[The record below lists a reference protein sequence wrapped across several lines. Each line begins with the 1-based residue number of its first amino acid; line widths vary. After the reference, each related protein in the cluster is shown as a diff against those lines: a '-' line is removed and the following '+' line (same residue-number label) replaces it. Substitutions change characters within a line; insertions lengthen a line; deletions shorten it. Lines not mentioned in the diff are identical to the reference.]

1 RRWGAGKSVCGTVRK
16 KGISGRCLPTR
27 CETGPS
33 RLRWKPRGPTPPKN
47 LYREVVRPI
56 QELESESQ
64 NGNPG
69 LKRKECNWCRK
80 LHSCGEIRLT
90 ARHSS
95 VLQRRQTWSN
105 RSDTDLSIL
114 SKTDLVYRPRI
125 LDRAF
130 TFRHLQS
137 LLPRAIWRQL
147 RPIQLRGTRDAA

>member
-33 RLRWKPRGPTPPKN
+33 RRRWKPRGPTPPKN

-69 LKRKECNWCRK
+69 LELLPQN
-80 LHSCGEIRLT
+80 
-90 ARHSS
+90 SS
-95 VLQRRQTWSN
+95 
-105 RSDTDLSIL
+105 
-114 SKTDLVYRPRI
+114 
-125 LDRAF
+125 
-130 TFRHLQS
+130 QS
-137 LLPRAIWRQL
+137 LPNSTSWILEKCLLANQVSKCNDVFVEPRSWGRL
-147 RPIQLRGTRDAA
+147 RRARFSLGR